1 MENKPKV
8 FIPSQDI
15 HFCFSSDRILSSSL
29 LLNFFSSFLFSVA
42 VEIPDTARYSSILG
56 CII

>member
-8 FIPSQDI
+8 FIPSHDL

-29 LLNFFSSFLFSVA
+29 LLNFFSSFLFSDA
-42 VEIPDTARYSSILG
+42 AETPDAARYSIILR